1 MNNNRDIKS
10 NIKIYF
16 IKILLTGVIL
26 LFGTLIINKDED
38 TRALIFNNIYNKTI
52 SFASIKNIYNKYAG
66 SVIPFEKIVKTK
78 EVFNEKLI
86 YNEITNFNRGV
97 KLSLSN
103 NYLVPII
110 DDGMVVYIGDK
121 DDYNKTVIVE
131 NKDGVNILYG
141 NMDKINVKLYDYV
154 NKNDVLGT
162 VKNNTLYLVFN
173 KGDEYLDYKEFLK

>member
-1 MNNNRDIKS
+1 
-10 NIKIYF
+10 
-16 IKILLTGVIL
+16 
-26 LFGTLIINKDED
+26 
-38 TRALIFNNIYNKTI
+38 
-52 SFASIKNIYNKYAG
+52 
-66 SVIPFEKIVKTK
+66 
-78 EVFNEKLI
+78 
-86 YNEITNFNRGV
+86 
-97 KLSLSN
+97 
-103 NYLVPII
+103 
-110 DDGMVVYIGDK
+110 MVVYIGDK

>member
-1 MNNNRDIKS
+1 MENSS
-10 NIKIYF
+10 NIKCNLKIFF
-16 IKILLTGVIL
+16 IKVLLVGVIL
-26 LFGTLIINKDED
+26 IFATLIINKDENKC
-38 TRALIFNNIYNKTI
+38 ALIFNNIYNKTL

-97 KLSLSN
+97 KLSLDK
-103 NYLVPII
+103 NYLVPIL
-110 DDGMVVYIGDK
+110 DDGMVIYIGDK

-131 NKDGVNILYG
+131 NKDGVNMLYG